1 MSSACTPILVGV
13 ASLVSEIKLALILAK
28 FAFLTIDYSPWQLKK
43 RMKWNWLKKIM
54 QVDVDE
60 ICKYTNV
67 YGRGFFDFGV
77 FAPFCFL

>member
-13 ASLVSEIKLALILAK
+13 ASPVSEIKLVLI
-28 FAFLTIDYSPWQLKK
+28 LTIDYSPWQLKK

-67 YGRGFFDFGV
+67 GGRGFFDFGV
-77 FAPFCFL
+77 FAPFFFL